1 MSIEFDPLI
10 PLVYIAILA
19 ALAAV
24 LAFFSVW
31 QKVRGALFR
40 VCALAALC
48 LALLNPVVL
57 QTEREPL
64 DSVVAVIV
72 DRSQSQASAERTA
85 ATDAALER
93 LQDQLARFQRLD
105 VRVVE
110 VGDDSFT
117 ETPSTRLF
125 EALSSA
131 MEDVPTSRIAGA
143 IMITDGQVHDIPS
156 SAAELGFDA
165 PLHGLITGSDGEVDR
180 RIELVNAPRF
190 GIVGE
195 PQEISY
201 RVLEEGTASRQVT
214 EVTVRVNGE
223 VYSTELA
230 PVGETMPLYIEVE
243 RAGDNIIELEV
254 APLPDEITT
263 ANNRAVAVLDGIREN
278 LRVLLVSGE
287 PHSGE
292 RAWRNL
298 LKSDTAVDLVHFTIL
313 RPPEKQDGTPIDELS
328 LIAFPTRE
336 LFVEKINEFDL
347 IVFDRYQRRGVLPVL
362 YYDYIS
368 QYVDGGGALLIA
380 AGPEHAGRDSIATT
394 PLAPVLPAVPTG
406 DIAEVGFY
414 PRLSDAG
421 KRHPVTR
428 DLPGS
433 AEEPP
438 HWGRWF
444 RAISVDAP
452 EDDTILEGPDGA
464 PLLILNR
471 VGEGRVAML
480 MSDHGWL
487 WARGFEGG
495 GPHVALY
502 RRIAHWL
509 MKEPTLEE
517 ESLRANARGNLLT
530 ITRQTMAEE
539 VPPATVTTPTGDTLT
554 VPLGKSAEGL
564 FEAELPVE
572 ESGLFDVENGDMRA
586 LVHVGAVNAPEFTAT
601 VSTTELLRPLAQA
614 TGGTV
619 QRVSSDGSSVTLPS
633 ILPIKGSVRTSGERL
648 VLKVTGETEL
658 KGVNRLQLFA
668 GFFGLALLFLV
679 LGSTWYREGR

>member
-1 MSIEFDPLI
+1 MSVEFSPLI
-10 PLVYIAILA
+10 PVLYIGLLA
-19 ALAAV
+19 AAAAV
-24 LAFFSVW
+24 LSALGAW
-31 QKVRGALFR
+31 QRVRGTLFR
-40 VCALAALC
+40 VAALAALC

-64 DSVVAVIV
+64 DSVVAIVV

-85 ATDAALER
+85 VTDAALER
-93 LQDQLARFQRLD
+93 LNAQLAGFSRLD
-105 VRVVE
+105 ARVVE
-110 VGDDSFT
+110 VGNDTFT
-117 ETPSTRLF
+117 EMPSTRLF

-131 MEDVPTSRIAGA
+131 LEDVPTARIAGA
-143 IMITDGQVHDIPS
+143 VMITDGQVHDVPS
-156 SAAELGFDA
+156 SASELGFNA
-165 PLHGLITGSDGEVDR
+165 PLHGLITGTPGEVDR
-180 RIELVNAPRF
+180 RIELVDAPRF

-195 PQEISY
+195 PQEITY
-201 RVLEEGTASRQVT
+201 RVSEEGTQSRDVT

-223 VYSTELA
+223 IYSTELA
-230 PVGETMPLYIEVE
+230 PVGETMPLFIEID
-243 RAGDNIIELEV
+243 RAGDNIVELEV
-254 APLPDEITT
+254 GPVSGEVSLT
-263 ANNRAVAVLDGIREN
+263 NNRAVAVLEGIREN

-287 PHSGE
+287 PHAGE

-298 LKSDTAVDLVHFTIL
+298 LKSDTSVDLVHFTIL

-362 YYDYIS
+362 YYDYIT
-368 QYVDGGGALLIA
+368 QYVEAGGALLIA

-394 PLAPVLPAVPTG
+394 PLAPVLPATPTG
-406 DIAEVGFY
+406 EIAEVGFY

-421 KRHPVTR
+421 RRHPVTR

-438 HWGRWF
+438 QWGRWF
-444 RAISVDAP
+444 RAIAVDAP
-452 EDDTILEGPDGA
+452 QEDTILEGPDGA

-495 GPHVALY
+495 GPHVSLY

-509 MKEPTLEE
+509 MKEPSLEE
-517 ESLRANARGNLLT
+517 ESLRATSRGNLLT
-530 ITRQTMAEE
+530 ITRQTMAGD
-539 VPPATVTTPTGDTLT
+539 VPDAVVTTPTGETLT
-554 VPLGKSAEGL
+554 VPLTENADGL

-572 ESGLFDVENGDMRA
+572 ENGLFDIANADMRA
-586 LVHVGAVNAPEFTAT
+586 LVHVGAVNAPEFAAT
-601 VSTTELLRPLAQA
+601 VSTTEILRPLVEE
-614 TGGTV
+614 TGGIV
-619 QRVSSDGSSVTLPS
+619 RRVSSGGTEVSMPTVLPVR
-633 ILPIKGSVRTSGERL
+633 GSVRPSADRL
-648 VLKVTGETEL
+648 VLKVTDETEL
-658 KGVNRLQLFA
+658 KGVNRLPLFA
-668 GFFGLALLFLV
+668 GFFGLALLFMA

>member
-1 MSIEFDPLI
+1 MSVEFAPLI
-10 PLVYIAILA
+10 PVLYIALLAASAA
-19 ALAAV
+19 ALAV
-24 LAFFSVW
+24 FSIW
-31 QKVRGALFR
+31 QKVRGAFFR
-40 VCALAALC
+40 ICALAALC
-48 LALLNPVVL
+48 LALLNPVLL

-64 DSVVAVIV
+64 DSIVAVIV
-72 DRSQSQASAERTA
+72 DRSQSQASDERTA

-93 LQDQLARFQRLD
+93 LQDQLSRFQRLD
-105 VRVVE
+105 VRTVE
-110 VGDDSFT
+110 VGNDSFT

-125 EALSSA
+125 EALASA

-143 IMITDGQVHDIPS
+143 IMITDGQVPDIPETAS
-156 SAAELGFDA
+156 ELGFDA
-165 PLHGLITGSDGEVDR
+165 PLHGLVTGSPGEVDR

-195 PQEISY
+195 TQEISY
-201 RVLEEGTASRQVT
+201 RVLDEGAATRQVT
-214 EVTVRVNGE
+214 EVTIRVNGE

-230 PVGETMPLYIEVE
+230 PVGETLPLFIEVE

-254 APLPDEITT
+254 EPLAGEITL

-438 HWGRWF
+438 QWGRWF

-471 VGEGRVAML
+471 VGDGRVAML

-517 ESLRANARGNLLT
+517 ESLRADARGNLLT

-539 VPPATVTTPTGDTLT
+539 VPPATVTTPTGGTLT
-554 VPLGKSAEGL
+554 VPLAKSADGL

-572 ESGLFDVENGDMRA
+572 ESGLFDIENGDMRA

-601 VSTTELLRPLAQA
+601 VSTTELLRPLAEA

-619 QRVSSDGSSVTLPS
+619 QRVSADGSSVSLPS
-633 ILPIKGSVRTSGERL
+633 VLPIKGSVRTSGDRL
-648 VLKVTGETEL
+648 VLKMTGETEL

-668 GFFGLALLFLV
+668 GFFGLALLFLA
-679 LGSTWYREGR
+679 LGSTWFREGR

>member
-1 MSIEFDPLI
+1 MSVEFSPLI
-10 PLVYIAILA
+10 PLLYIGLLA
-19 ALAAV
+19 AAAAV
-24 LAFFSVW
+24 LSVFSAW
-31 QKVRGALFR
+31 QRVRGALFR
-40 VCALAALC
+40 VAALAALC

-64 DSVVAVIV
+64 DSVVAVVV

-85 ATDAALER
+85 MTDAALEQ
-93 LQDQLARFQRLD
+93 LQTQLAGFTRMD

-110 VGDDSFT
+110 VGNDTFT

-131 MEDVPTSRIAGA
+131 LEDVPTSRIAGA
-143 IMITDGQVHDIPS
+143 VMITDGQVHDVPS
-156 SAAELGFDA
+156 SASELGFNA
-165 PLHGLITGSDGEVDR
+165 PVHGLITGAPGEIDR
-180 RIELVNAPRF
+180 RIELVDAPRF

-201 RVLEEGTASRQVT
+201 RVSEEGAETRGVT
-214 EVTVRVNGE
+214 DVTVRVNGE
-223 VYSTELA
+223 IYSTELA
-230 PVGETMPLYIEVE
+230 PVGQTMPLFIEID

-254 APLPDEITT
+254 GSLPGEVSLT
-263 ANNRAVAVLDGIREN
+263 NNRAVAVLEGIREN

-287 PHSGE
+287 PHAGE

-298 LKSDTAVDLVHFTIL
+298 LKSDTSVDLVHFTIL

-362 YYDYIS
+362 YYDYIT
-368 QYVDGGGALLIA
+368 QYVEAGGALLIA

-394 PLAPVLPAVPTG
+394 PLAPVLPATPTG
-406 DIAEVGFY
+406 EISEVGFY

-421 KRHPVTR
+421 RRHPVTR
-428 DLPGS
+428 ELPGS
-433 AEEPP
+433 GEEPP
-438 HWGRWF
+438 QWGRWF
-444 RAISVDAP
+444 RAIAVDAP
-452 EDDTILEGPDGA
+452 QDDTILEGPDGA

-471 VGEGRVAML
+471 VGDGRVAML

-495 GPHVALY
+495 GPHVPLY

-509 MKEPTLEE
+509 MKEPSLEE
-517 ESLRANARGNLLT
+517 ESLRATSRGNLLT
-530 ITRQTMAEE
+530 ITRQTMSEE
-539 VPPATVTTPTGDTLT
+539 VPDAVITTPTGETLT
-554 VPLGKSAEGL
+554 VPLIESADGL

-572 ESGLFDVENGDMRA
+572 ENGLFDIANADMRA
-586 LVHVGAVNAPEFTAT
+586 LVHVGAVNAPEFAAT
-601 VSTTELLRPLAQA
+601 VSTTEILRPLVEE
-614 TGGTV
+614 TGGIAR
-619 QRVSSDGSSVTLPS
+619 RVSAGGTELSMPTVLPV
-633 ILPIKGSVRTSGERL
+633 KGSVRPSPDRL
-648 VLKVTGETEL
+648 VLKITDETEL
-658 KGVNRLQLFA
+658 KGVNRLPLFA
-668 GFFGLALLFLV
+668 GFFGLALLFLT

>member
-1 MSIEFDPLI
+1 MSIEFAPLI
-10 PLVYIAILA
+10 PVLYIAALA

-24 LAFFSVW
+24 LAFFSAW
-31 QKVRGALFR
+31 QKVRGAFFR
-40 VCALAALC
+40 ICALAALC

-72 DRSQSQASAERTA
+72 DRSQSQASSERTA

-93 LQDQLARFQRLD
+93 LQDQLSRFQRLD
-105 VRVVE
+105 VRVIE
-110 VGDDSFT
+110 VGNDSFT

-143 IMITDGQVHDIPS
+143 IMITDGQIHDIPE
-156 SAAELGFDA
+156 AASELGFTA
-165 PLHGLITGSDGEVDR
+165 PLHGLITGSTGEVDR

-201 RVLEEGTASRQVT
+201 RVHEEGTSTQQVT

-254 APLPDEITT
+254 EPLPGEITL

-287 PHSGE
+287 PHAGE

-406 DIAEVGFY
+406 DVAEVGFY
-414 PRLSDAG
+414 PRLSDTG
-421 KRHPVTR
+421 RRHPVTR

-438 HWGRWF
+438 QWGRWF

-517 ESLRANARGNLLT
+517 ESLRADSRGNLLT

-539 VPPATVTTPTGDTLT
+539 VPPAIVTTPTGEAVT
-554 VPLGKSAEGL
+554 VRLAKSAEGL

-572 ESGLFDVENGDMRA
+572 ESGLFDIENGDMRA

-601 VSTTELLRPLAQA
+601 VSTTELLRPLAEA

-619 QRVSSDGSSVTLPS
+619 QRVSSDGTDVSLPS
-633 ILPIKGSVRTSGERL
+633 ILPIKGSVRASGDRL
-648 VLKVTGETEL
+648 VLKVTSETEL
-658 KGVNRLQLFA
+658 KGVNRPQLFA
-668 GFFGLALLFLV
+668 GFFGLALLFLA